1 MSAARPA
8 PLTLLAAALT
18 VLALAGA
25 LFALY
30 VHPAYAQENSEP
42 AKPTGLS
49 ATASHDQVVLT
60 WNDPGDDSI
69 TGYVILRRDR
79 DTDEKGHFD
88 ELVADT
94 GSADTTYT
102 DTEVAAETRYTYR
115 IKATNEH
122 GTSERSRW
130 YHIDTPAA
138 PEPAAN
144 SPATGAPTI
153 TGTVQMGETLTAD
166 TSGIADADGLSNVQ
180 YEYQWLADDAEIAGA
195 TNSTYTPAAADEG
208 KAIRMRVSFTD
219 DAGND
224 ETLTSAATDV
234 VAAAEP
240 AELPDKPTGL
250 EATVSPG
257 QVVLAW
263 NDPDDESITGYVIL
277 RRVRVND
284 QGGDFSVLVAN
295 TESAATTYTD
305 NEVAASTTYTY
316 RIKAINE
323 HGVSERSRWYHIDT
337 PAAPEPPA
345 NSPAT
350 GAPTITGTVQ
360 VGETLTVN
368 TSGITDEDGLEDAAF
383 SYQWQTDGTAI
394 SGATSSAYTPVE
406 ADEGRAVTVQVNFTD
421 DAGHDETLTSAPTAA
436 VAAAEPTEPPAKP
449 RDLSAT
455 ATHNQVVLTWDNP
468 QDDSITGYVI
478 LRRIPG
484 VDPEGQFS
492 ELVSDTGTAATTY
505 TDASVS
511 AETRYTYR
519 IKAINQHGASERSRW
534 YHIDTPAAPE
544 PETDPA
550 DLAPTGLAAA
560 LTGGQVVL
568 TWNAPAE
575 DAGSVTGYEIL
586 RAEGEDAPVT
596 LTADTG
602 SAATTYTDA
611 TATTASESYT
621 YSVKAI
627 RDEERSQTSNA
638 AAVQLP
644 PAVPTGVLSAAAHDW
659 VMLSWNDPQ
668 DSAITGYRILRRG
681 PDADDPGEFMV
692 LTENTGS
699 ADTGYTDTTVEA
711 ERSYVYRVQAIGP
724 GGLSGPSPDLA
735 VNTPPAPVVVVV
747 TPADPQAP
755 SNLAAELADG
765 QVVLNWDAPAQDAGT
780 VTGYEVLR
788 AEGQGELATLASNT
802 GNAGTTYTDAT
813 VTSAGASYAYRVKA
827 IRDGERSGASNEAR
841 ALLKPAIP
849 TGLTAG
855 TVAHNSVTLT
865 WDEPNDDEGIT
876 GYAVVRWTLGY
887 NTTGFVT
894 IAADTGTADPSYT
907 DETVEP
913 ENEYLYHV
921 KAINTQGESKQS
933 EWLRVHTPA
942 APDGQPPAAPQQV
955 LSGAGHDRVLLHWA
969 DPQDDSITGYR
980 ILRAGIVDGVQGEF
994 AALIQ
999 DTGNADTSYTD
1010 ETVEPETSYVY
1021 RVLAINPDGVSEP
1034 SRDVEVRTS
1043 APVGPQEPPRAE
1055 PANVSEGGTDCP
1067 HNTTTTCEVDVGGS
1081 VTGTLGSLDRDWFK
1095 VELEADTRYQ
1105 IDVEG
1110 ADTGRGTLENP
1121 AAALFDTSSTNLG
1134 ANNDSG
1140 VGENARL
1147 IYTPTASDTYYVQ
1160 ASNVSAVDEGTYTL
1174 SVIVLGA
1181 NGNSEA
1187 DTDFPNYIPTDG
1199 RVDVGA
1205 SATGTFAGHDRDFFG
1220 VDLEAGKTY
1229 QIDLEGADT
1238 GRGTVADPRVSL
1250 LDASRTEVG
1259 LDDNSGVG
1267 KNARMIHTPTAAGTY
1282 YLQASGRDGTY
1293 TLSVREVPPPDDSAN
1308 VSEGDTDLPAD
1319 TTTSGR
1325 VQVGGSVTGEID
1337 SETDKDWFKV
1347 ELEAGKTYQFDM
1359 EGKSH
1364 KRGIPTDPIRGT
1376 LTDTFLLLYN
1386 GSGTIITYNDDR
1398 YNGDIHLSFNSR
1410 IIHTATAAG
1419 AHYLEA
1425 RGSVGRMGSYTLSAR
1440 ELRQADRV
1448 TPPDDPD
1455 QPPVDPNRP
1464 QATLHL
1470 SDANPFEGSPPVT
1483 VTATVSPASSV
1494 PFTVEVSATPASP
1507 DGDFGDFYG
1516 PAQEDDFRL
1525 STNRTLSFAA
1535 DATTSTG
1542 TVTIRTL
1549 ADGPAEPDVPEPHER
1564 VTVSGAVSGEG
1575 ITDPDDITL
1584 TIINDDREAFDIW
1597 VSVPATVNE
1606 DAGTATVTYTLRTR
1620 QNGPPVIGSD
1630 NMYYVLEQEGTATLD
1645 DDYTRPDGKPIG
1657 NLNVLFDAV
1666 PVSAFSP
1673 SATRPVW
1680 EVERTFT
1687 IGIVDDTDEEPNETI
1702 VFRVRAGSSRYQSIK
1717 RTITI
1722 LDDDTTPTVAIR
1734 AVNRETI
1741 EGGDAR
1747 FTLARTGSKQDSLI
1761 VRVTISEED
1770 DRDLLAS
1777 GVQTE
1782 QFISIRRDEAKATFT
1797 LDVRDNVSGSRDGD
1811 ITAEIA
1817 QTSASQY
1824 EIGSPSSATV
1834 TVEHAT
1840 HSHPRFSHSHSHYRG
1855 GYYDQIY
1862 PYHSHGSHTHGDTGN
1877 RHSETML
1884 LLGVLPDLLDGVEA
1898 GQHVHHEEGGYVYQ
1912 GPNLRKHDEA
1922 FHVHICRDIRPGC
1935 YSSDDFISG
1944 RYGGVLPREVYHQHS
1959 DAEPGHGYN
1968 WPDLRANGNSPAEGH
1983 VYIGGVWRVQVG
1995 DTISADT
2002 WRVSDPDGMSNA
2014 ELRYQWLA
2022 DYTEIRGATGVSYT
2036 ATEAV
2041 VGKKLRVKVTFTD
2054 DAGHE
2059 EVLRS
2064 RATLKVKAAE
2074 TEADDE

>member
-1 MSAARPA
+1 MNRRSFCSNLTARSAALARALVALPTRPA
-8 PLTLLAAALT
+8 TLPLLAT
-18 VLALAGA
+18 ALAVLVVSGT
-25 LFALY
+25 LFTLY
-30 VHPAYAQENSEP
+30 VHPAYAQDGSAP
-42 AKPTGLS
+42 AKPTGLN
-49 ATASHDQVVLT
+49 ATASDGQVMLT
-60 WNDPGDDSI
+60 WDDPNDD
-69 TGYVILRRDR
+69 
-79 DTDEKGHFD
+79 
-88 ELVADT
+88 
-94 GSADTTYT
+94 
-102 DTEVAAETRYTYR
+102 
-115 IKATNEH
+115 
-122 GTSERSRW
+122 
-130 YHIDTPAA
+130 
-138 PEPAAN
+138 
-144 SPATGAPTI
+144 
-153 TGTVQMGETLTAD
+153 
-166 TSGIADADGLSNVQ
+166 
-180 YEYQWLADDAEIAGA
+180 
-195 TNSTYTPAAADEG
+195 
-208 KAIRMRVSFTD
+208 
-219 DAGND
+219 
-224 ETLTSAATDV
+224 
-234 VAAAEP
+234 
-240 AELPDKPTGL
+240 
-250 EATVSPG
+250 
-257 QVVLAW
+257 
-263 NDPDDESITGYVIL
+263 SITGYVIL

-284 QGGDFSVLVAN
+284 TGGDFSELVADTGSAATTYTDDTVAASTTYTYRIKAIN
-295 TESAATTYTD
+295 EHGTSERSRWFHIDTPAPPVPDQPTGLEATATHDSITLTWEDPQDESITGYVILRRNRDTDAKGHFDELAADTGSAATTYTD
-305 NEVAASTTYTY
+305 NSVAAETRYTY

-337 PAAPEPPA
+337 PAAPEP
-345 NSPAT
+345 
-350 GAPTITGTVQ
+350 
-360 VGETLTVN
+360 
-368 TSGITDEDGLEDAAF
+368 
-383 SYQWQTDGTAI
+383 
-394 SGATSSAYTPVE
+394 
-406 ADEGRAVTVQVNFTD
+406 
-421 DAGHDETLTSAPTAA
+421 
-436 VAAAEPTEPPAKP
+436 
-449 RDLSAT
+449 
-455 ATHNQVVLTWDNP
+455 
-468 QDDSITGYVI
+468 
-478 LRRIPG
+478 
-484 VDPEGQFS
+484 
-492 ELVSDTGTAATTY
+492 
-505 TDASVS
+505 
-511 AETRYTYR
+511 
-519 IKAINQHGASERSRW
+519 
-534 YHIDTPAAPE
+534 
-544 PETDPA
+544 ETDPA
-550 DLAPTGLAAA
+550 DLAPANLAAA
-560 LTGGQVVL
+560 LTDGQVVL
-568 TWNAPAE
+568 SWDAPAE
-575 DAGSVTGYEIL
+575 AAGSVTGYEIL
-586 RAEGEDAPVT
+586 RGEGADEPAT

-611 TATTASESYT
+611 TATTASADYA

-627 RDEERSQTSNA
+627 RDGERSQASGEA
-638 AAVQLP
+638 VVQLP
-644 PAVPTGVLSAAAHDW
+644 PAVPTEVRSAAAHDY
-659 VMLSWNDPQ
+659 VLLSWYDPQ
-668 DSAITGYRILRRG
+668 DSAITGYRIRR
-681 PDADDPGEFMV
+681 ADVVDGAQGEFA
-692 LTENTGS
+692 TTIADTGS

-724 GGLSGPSPDLA
+724 GGLSGPSADLT
-735 VNTPPAPVVVVV
+735 VNTAPAPVAVVV
-747 TPADPQAP
+747 TTADPQAP
-755 SNLAAELADG
+755 SSLVAELADG
-765 QVVLNWDAPAQDAGT
+765 QVVLSWDPPAEDADT
-780 VTGYEVLR
+780 VTGYEILR
-788 AEGQGELATLASNT
+788 AEGQGELSTLVSDT
-802 GNAGTTYTDAT
+802 GNTATTYTDAT
-813 VTSAGASYAYRVKA
+813 VASSGASYAYRVKA
-827 IRDGERSGASNEAR
+827 IRDEERSAASNETWV
-841 ALLKPAIP
+841 LLKPAIP
-849 TGLTAG
+849 TGMTAG

-865 WDEPNDDEGIT
+865 WDEPNDDSIT

-887 NTTGFVT
+887 NATGFVT

-921 KAINTQGESKQS
+921 RAINTQGESKQS

-955 LSGAGHDRVLLHWA
+955 LNGAGHDMVLLFWL

-980 ILRAGIVDGVQGEF
+980 ILRADVVDGVQGEF
-994 AALIQ
+994 AILIE

-1010 ETVEPETSYVY
+1010 ETVEAETSYVY

-1034 SRDVEVRTS
+1034 SSDVEVRTN

-1067 HNTTTTCEVDVGGS
+1067 HTTTTTCEVDVGGS
-1081 VTGTLGSLDRDWFK
+1081 VTGTLEPGDRDWFK
-1095 VELEADTRYQ
+1095 MELEAGTRYQ

-1110 ADTGRGTLENP
+1110 ADTGRGTVANP
-1121 AAALFDTSSTNLG
+1121 DAFFLNAMG
-1134 ANNDSG
+1134 ANLIVNNLSVGDTDAG
-1140 VGENARL
+1140 VGENART
-1147 IYTPTASDTYYVQ
+1147 IYTPAAGGTYFVQ
-1160 ASNVSAVDEGTYTL
+1160 VRDPSSNAGTYTL

-1229 QIDLEGADT
+1229 QIDVEGADT

-1386 GSGTIITYNDDR
+1386 GSGTIITSNDDR

-1425 RGSVGRMGSYTLSAR
+1425 RGSVGRMGTYTLSAR
-1440 ELRQADRV
+1440 EIRQADRV
-1448 TPPDDPD
+1448 TPPDDPG
-1455 QPPVDPNRP
+1455 QPADDPNRP
-1464 QATLHL
+1464 RVTLLL
-1470 SDANPFEGSPPVT
+1470 SNDNPFEGDPRVT

-1516 PAQEDDFRL
+1516 PAQEDDFSL
-1525 STNRTLSFAA
+1525 SSNRTLSFAA
-1535 DATTSTG
+1535 NATESSG
-1542 TVTIRTL
+1542 TVTIRTI
-1549 ADGPAEPDVPEPHER
+1549 ADSPAEPDVPEPHER
-1564 VTVSGAVSGEG
+1564 VTVSGVVSREG
-1575 ITDPDDITL
+1575 VTDPDDITL
-1584 TIINDDREAFDIW
+1584 TIINDDREPFDIW

-1620 QNGPPVIGSD
+1620 QNGPPVIGSE
-1630 NMYYVLEQEGTATLD
+1630 NMIYVLEQEGTATRD
-1645 DDYTRPDGKPIG
+1645 DDYTRPDGKRIG
-1657 NLNVLFDAV
+1657 SVDVFFDAV
-1666 PVSAFSP
+1666 PASAFSP
-1673 SATRPVW
+1673 SPTRAVW
-1680 EVERTFT
+1680 EAERTFT
-1687 IGIVDDTDEEPNETI
+1687 IGIVDDTEAEPNETI

-1734 AVNRETI
+1734 ADNRDTI
-1741 EGGDAR
+1741 EGGDAK
-1747 FTLARTGSKQDSLI
+1747 FTLARTGSRQDSLI
-1761 VRVTISEED
+1761 VSVTISEED

-1782 QFISIRRDEAKATFT
+1782 QFISIRQDEAKATFT

-1811 ITAEIA
+1811 ITVEIA
-1817 QTSASQY
+1817 QTSVSQY

-1834 TVEHAT
+1834 TVEQAT

-1898 GQHVHHEEGGYVYQ
+1898 GQHVHHEEDSGYVYQ
-1912 GPNLRKHDEA
+1912 GPNLRNHDDIY
-1922 FHVHICRDIRPGC
+1922 HVHECRSVTRACHDAE
-1935 YSSDDFISG
+1935 DWESG
-1944 RYGGVLPREVYHQHS
+1944 TYGGVLPREVYHRH
-1959 DAEPGHGYN
+1959 DNAEPGHGYK
-1968 WPDLRANGNSPAEGH
+1968 WPDLRANGNRPAEGH

-1995 DTISADT
+1995 DTITADT

-2014 ELRYQWLA
+2014 TLRYQWLA
-2022 DYTEIRGATGVSYT
+2022 DYEEIQGATGVSYT
-2036 ATEAV
+2036 VTNDV
-2041 VGKKLRVKVTFTD
+2041 VGKKLRVMVTFDD
-2054 DAGHE
+2054 DAAGYHE

-2064 RATLKVKAAE
+2064 RATLQVKPAPE
-2074 TEADDE
+2074 E

>member
-1 MSAARPA
+1 MATDTTGIADEDGLENAAFTYQWLGDGSAIQGATARAYTLTDSDEGKAIRVRVSFTDNAGNEESLTSA
-8 PLTLLAAALT
+8 PTDAVAAA
-18 VLALAGA
+18 
-25 LFALY
+25 
-30 VHPAYAQENSEP
+30 EP
-42 AKPTGLS
+42 AEPPGKPRGLE
-49 ATASHDQVVLT
+49 ATASHHQVVLT
-60 WNDPGDDSI
+60 WDDPGDDSI
-69 TGYVILRRDR
+69 TGYVILRRNR
-79 DTDEKGHFD
+79 DTDTKGHFD

-94 GSADTTYT
+94 GSAATTYT
-102 DTEVAAETRYTYR
+102 DTEVAAETR
-115 IKATNEH
+115 
-122 GTSERSRW
+122 
-130 YHIDTPAA
+130 
-138 PEPAAN
+138 
-144 SPATGAPTI
+144 
-153 TGTVQMGETLTAD
+153 
-166 TSGIADADGLSNVQ
+166 
-180 YEYQWLADDAEIAGA
+180 
-195 TNSTYTPAAADEG
+195 
-208 KAIRMRVSFTD
+208 
-219 DAGND
+219 
-224 ETLTSAATDV
+224 
-234 VAAAEP
+234 
-240 AELPDKPTGL
+240 
-250 EATVSPG
+250 
-257 QVVLAW
+257 
-263 NDPDDESITGYVIL
+263 
-277 RRVRVND
+277 
-284 QGGDFSVLVAN
+284 
-295 TESAATTYTD
+295 
-305 NEVAASTTYTY
+305 YTY

-394 SGATSSAYTPVE
+394 SGATASAYTPVE
-406 ADEGRAVTVQVNFTD
+406 ADEGRPVTVQVNFTD
-421 DAGHDETLTSAPTAA
+421 DAGNDETLTSPPTAA
-436 VAAAEPTEPPAKP
+436 VAAAEPTEPPAQP
-449 RDLSAT
+449 TDLSAT

-560 LTGGQVVL
+560 LTDGQVVL
-568 TWNAPAE
+568 SWDAPAE
-575 DAGSVTGYEIL
+575 AAGSVTGYEIL
-586 RAEGEDAPVT
+586 RGEGADEPAT

-611 TATTASESYT
+611 TATTASADYA

-627 RDEERSQTSNA
+627 RDGERSQASGEA
-638 AAVQLP
+638 VVQLP
-644 PAVPTGVLSAAAHDW
+644 PAVPTEVRSAAAHDY
-659 VMLSWNDPQ
+659 VLLSWYDPQ
-668 DSAITGYRILRRG
+668 DSAITGYRIRR
-681 PDADDPGEFMV
+681 ADVVDGAQGEFA
-692 LTENTGS
+692 TTIADTGS

-724 GGLSGPSPDLA
+724 GGLSGPSADLT
-735 VNTPPAPVVVVV
+735 VNTAPAPVAVVV
-747 TPADPQAP
+747 TTADPQAP
-755 SNLAAELADG
+755 SSLVAELADG
-765 QVVLNWDAPAQDAGT
+765 QVVLSWDPPAEDADT
-780 VTGYEVLR
+780 VTGYEILR
-788 AEGQGELATLASNT
+788 AEGQGELSTLVSDT
-802 GNAGTTYTDAT
+802 GNTATTYTDAT
-813 VTSAGASYAYRVKA
+813 VASSGASYAYRVKA
-827 IRDGERSGASNEAR
+827 IRDEERSAASNETWV
-841 ALLKPAIP
+841 LLKPAIP

-865 WDEPNDDEGIT
+865 WDEPNDDSIT

-887 NTTGFVT
+887 NATGFVT

-921 KAINTQGESKQS
+921 RAINTQGESKQS

-955 LSGAGHDRVLLHWA
+955 LNGAGHDMVLLFWL

-980 ILRAGIVDGVQGEF
+980 ILRADVVDGVQGEF
-994 AALIQ
+994 AILIE

-1010 ETVEPETSYVY
+1010 ETVEAETSYVY

-1034 SRDVEVRTS
+1034 SSDVEVGTN

-1067 HNTTTTCEVDVGGS
+1067 DDTTTTCEVDVGGS
-1081 VTGTLGSLDRDWFK
+1081 VTGNIESDLDSDHFK
-1095 VELEADTRYQ
+1095 VELEAGTRYQ
-1105 IDVEG
+1105 MDLEG
-1110 ADTGRGTLENP
+1110 VPTGRGTLP
-1121 AAALFDTSSTNLG
+1121 DPLLGIRSAADAIETNDDG
-1134 ANNDSG
+1134 G
-1140 VGENARL
+1140 VGLNSRV
-1147 IYTPTASDTYYVQ
+1147 IYTPAAGGTYFVQVRDTTT
-1160 ASNVSAVDEGTYTL
+1160 NTPGTYTL
-1174 SVIVLGA
+1174 SVIVLGV

-1187 DTDFPNYIPTDG
+1187 DTDFPSNTATSG

-1205 SATGTFAGHDRDFFG
+1205 SATGNIESNDVDWFR
-1220 VDLEAGKTY
+1220 VDLEAGK
-1229 QIDLEGADT
+1229 E
-1238 GRGTVADPRVSL
+1238 
-1250 LDASRTEVG
+1250 
-1259 LDDNSGVG
+1259 
-1267 KNARMIHTPTAAGTY
+1267 
-1282 YLQASGRDGTY
+1282 
-1293 TLSVREVPPPDDSAN
+1293 
-1308 VSEGDTDLPAD
+1308 
-1319 TTTSGR
+1319 
-1325 VQVGGSVTGEID
+1325 
-1337 SETDKDWFKV
+1337 
-1347 ELEAGKTYQFDM
+1347 YQFDM
-1359 EGKSH
+1359 EG
-1364 KRGIPTDPIRGT
+1364 TDTGRGT
-1376 LTDTFLLLYN
+1376 LADP
-1386 GSGTIITYNDDR
+1386 
-1398 YNGDIHLSFNSR
+1398 HLSFLDVSANYIVDDDDSGTDLNSR
-1410 IIHTATAAG
+1410 IVYTATETG
-1419 AHYLEA
+1419 AHYLRA
-1425 RGSVGRMGSYTLSAR
+1425 ISAVAGTGTYTLSAR
-1440 ELRQADRV
+1440 EIRQADRV
-1448 TPPDDPD
+1448 TPPDDPG
-1455 QPPVDPNRP
+1455 QPADDPNQPRV
-1464 QATLHL
+1464 TLLL
-1470 SDANPFEGSPPVT
+1470 SNDNPFEGDPRVT

-1516 PAQEDDFRL
+1516 PAQEDDFSL
-1525 STNRTLSFAA
+1525 SSNRTLSFAA
-1535 DATTSTG
+1535 NATESSG
-1542 TVTIRTL
+1542 TVTIRTI
-1549 ADGPAEPDVPEPHER
+1549 ADSPAEPDVPEPHER
-1564 VTVSGAVSGEG
+1564 VTVSGVVSREG
-1575 ITDPDDITL
+1575 VTDPDDITL
-1584 TIINDDREAFDIW
+1584 TIINDDREPFDIW

-1606 DAGTATVTYTLRTR
+1606 DAGTATVTYKLRTR
-1620 QNGPPVIGSD
+1620 QNGPPVIGSE
-1630 NMYYVLEQEGTATLD
+1630 NMIYVLEREGTATRD

-1657 NLNVLFDAV
+1657 SVDVFFDAV
-1666 PVSAFSP
+1666 PASAFSP
-1673 SATRPVW
+1673 SPTRAVW
-1680 EVERTFT
+1680 EAERTFT
-1687 IGIVDDTDEEPNETI
+1687 IGIVDDTEEEPNETI

-1734 AVNRETI
+1734 ANNRDTI
-1741 EGGDAR
+1741 EGGDAK
-1747 FTLARTGSKQDSLI
+1747 FTLARTGSRQDSLI
-1761 VRVTISEED
+1761 VSVTISEED
-1770 DRDLLAS
+1770 NRDLLAS

-1782 QFISIRRDEAKATFT
+1782 QFISIRRGEAKATFT

-1811 ITAEIA
+1811 ITAEIG
-1817 QTSASQY
+1817 QTSVSQY

-1834 TVEHAT
+1834 TVEQAT

-1855 GYYDQIY
+1855 GYYDQTY
-1862 PYHSHGSHTHGDTGN
+1862 PRHTHETHVHGDTGN

-1898 GQHVHHEEGGYVYQ
+1898 GQHVHHEEDSGYVYQ
-1912 GPNLRKHDEA
+1912 GPNLRKHDGIY
-1922 FHVHICRDIRPGC
+1922 HVHECRSVTRAC
-1935 YSSDDFISG
+1935 HNAEDFVYG

-2022 DYTEIRGATGVSYT
+2022 DYTEIRGTTGPSYT

-2054 DAGHE
+2054 DAGRE

-2064 RATLKVKAAE
+2064 RATLKVKAE
-2074 TEADDE
+2074 TGDE